1 MYDFEEFKKEL
12 KNNLEEHETK
22 LNLWKSVK
30 RLHKKNGE
38 DFVHF
43 GQNFDG
49 AEVYNAYGWYGD
61 DELKVSGRGTSGN
74 WHSDTIRLQ
83 IKEENGNG
91 YTHLTVTE
99 TFDVI
104 ETRIRYYEVKVAND
118 KLQLTLAENFYI
130 RTCNAVKELYNG
142 MLEDIKKNGY
152 TPTCKFD
159 TPSIMYK
166 VRELL
171 SATFPTHIE
180 TKEEELTAAWK
191 R

>member
-1 MYDFEEFKKEL
+1 MENFEAFKKTL
-12 KNNLEEHETK
+12 VDYLEEHETN

-49 AEVYNAYGWYGD
+49 AEVYNAYGLYGD
-61 DELKVSGRGTSGN
+61 DELKVSGRGTSGK
-74 WHSDTIRLQ
+74 WYSDYINLQ
-83 IKEENGNG
+83 IREENGNG

-99 TFDVI
+99 TFEVI

-118 KLQLTLAENFYI
+118 KLQLALAENFYN
-130 RTCNAVKELYNG
+130 RTCKAVKELYNG

-152 TPTCKFD
+152 TPTCRFD

-171 SATFPTHIE
+171 GATYPTYIE
-180 TKEEELTAAWK
+180 SKEDELTAVWK